1 MYIDIDIRY
10 VIFRTLNPLPRLRQ
24 MLLDDLQVDA
34 KFCETSEERRRRG
47 TTATAE
53 EEEAETDKTARPHS
67 VHNLQSERL
76 AEKEPR
82 ISGNISCR
90 TLLPRYL
97 TYIYQVMVWLQ

>member
-24 MLLDDLQVDA
+24 VLLDDLQVHA
-34 KFCETSEERRRRG
+34 KFCETSEERRGR
-47 TTATAE
+47 AAAAE
-53 EEEAETDKTARPHS
+53 EKAETDKTARPHS